1 MRIMHVFETLE
12 RKARDARAAERES
25 RRGAGPGAAARKR
38 LSTFNSVGSAIRRG
52 SSMSLRKPRTELA
65 ERQRSASSRKA
76 WVGLASND
84 DKEVAAQIIQR
95 NLLRSKR
102 RRSWTGWDA
111 LIKDIQSD
119 VREKREA
126 AKRPAVASQVLSL
139 EQRVAGVETKLETMQ
154 RLIVAGFDDLRRG
167 HRPPPRGPAPARAL
181 HDAPALART
190 PVAPPAPSR
199 LSFPPA
205 EAAAPPAPR
214 AFTPVAPR
222 SPVARAAAAPAPPAA
237 PQTPFERHVA
247 AFRAAAADDA
257 AASRLGEHSEDP
269 RLNPTAGED

>member
-1 MRIMHVFETLE
+1 MQQNVHKHLQLEIINYYTYLLSLNTRDSQALSDLPVTLRIKL
-12 RKARDARAAERES
+12 
-25 RRGAGPGAAARKR
+25 
-38 LSTFNSVGSAIRRG
+38 
-52 SSMSLRKPRTELA
+52 
-65 ERQRSASSRKA
+65 
-76 WVGLASND
+76 
-84 DKEVAAQIIQR
+84 
-95 NLLRSKR
+95 
-102 RRSWTGWDA
+102 
-111 LIKDIQSD
+111 
-119 VREKREA
+119 EKRAA

-139 EQRVAGVETKLETMQ
+139 EQRVAGVETKLETME

-167 HRPPPRGPAPARAL
+167 NRPPPRGPAAPARAL

-214 AFTPVAPR
+214 VFTPVAPR

-257 AASRLGEHSEDP
+257 AASREHAEDP